1 MGFLGAAFR
10 VFCYRVVPVL
20 VLSTALF
27 IGWLNQ
33 EIIPEGRL
41 FATAV
46 PLLKGVM
53 PPSIVGHGQMVG
65 TPPVPDDMTPEPRP
79 ENEMFLEL
87 PGGYQ
92 MPQNGLG
99 MCCRP
104 TAYDDVLVERT
115 VLWYLLIGGRLIDTA
130 HVYLNHRA
138 IGKGIKE
145 AIRRG
150 VPRSEIFVTTKVFPS
165 LYGYNSTKEIVPK
178 FLDELGLEYID
189 LVILHSPVRFPG
201 LNYMS
206 EECNTKKLSKEEC
219 RHETFQALSEFR
231 EQDGDGLIRNVGV
244 SNFNTLAL
252 KELQKLDGA
261 APIANNQIMFNPFA
275 PNESVDTFQFCQQND
290 ISITAFFSLGGSYQ
304 HQEAQTIATLKTL
317 SEKYDRSVAQIML
330 RWSLQVNAAIIP
342 GTGNPKHMRE
352 NLSIYSFEL
361 SKEDMNEID
370 KLRSDGTAD
379 KFMKME
385 PMD

>member
-1 MGFLGAAFR
+1 
-10 VFCYRVVPVL
+10 

-27 IGWLNQ
+27 IGWLNR

-41 FATAV
+41 FAFTV
-46 PLLKGVM
+46 PLAKGVM
-53 PPSIVGHGQMVG
+53 PPCVVGHGKMVG
-65 TPPVPDDMTPEPRP
+65 TPPVPDDMMPEPRP
-79 ENEMFLEL
+79 EHEMFLEL
-87 PGGYQ
+87 PGGHQ
-92 MPQNGLG
+92 MPQQGLG

-150 VPRSEIFVTTKVFPS
+150 VPRSEIFVTTKVFAS
-165 LYGYNSTKEIVPK
+165 TFGYKSTKELVPI
-178 FLDELGLEYID
+178 FLEELGLEYID

-201 LNYMS
+201 WNYMS
-206 EECNTKKLSKEEC
+206 QECNAKSLSKMEC

-231 EQDGDGLIRNVGV
+231 KEQGGDGLIRNVGV
-244 SNFNTLAL
+244 SNFNTQAL
-252 KELQKLDGA
+252 KELQALDGA

-275 PNESVDTFQFCQQND
+275 PNESVETFHYCQQNN
-290 ISITAFFSLGGSYQ
+290 ISNTAYFSLGGSFQ
-304 HQEAQTIATLKTL
+304 HQEAQTVDTLTAL
-317 SEKYDRSVAQIML
+317 SKKYDRSVAQIML

-352 NLSIYSFEL
+352 NLSIYSFQL
-361 SKEDMNEID
+361 SNEDMDDIQ
-370 KLRSDGTAD
+370 KLRTDGTAD
-379 KFMKME
+379 KFMKLE
-385 PMD
+385 PRD